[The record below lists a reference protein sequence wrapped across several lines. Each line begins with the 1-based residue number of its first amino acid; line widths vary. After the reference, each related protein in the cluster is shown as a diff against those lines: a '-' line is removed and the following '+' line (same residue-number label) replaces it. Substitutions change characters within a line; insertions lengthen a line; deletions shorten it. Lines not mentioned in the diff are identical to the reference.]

1 MENNHLSLG
10 IDLGSS
16 GVRIAVINHKRN
28 LLHTSSMQYS
38 RNLEEWEDWIECCL
52 RLLIDIPKDLKKK
65 LITCSIAGTSGT
77 LLACKDNGKPIGK
90 ALPYYLS
97 FPEYSKEISEL
108 FFKECPGLSSS
119 SSVARA
125 LRLTSMF
132 GNELILRHQA
142 DWISGWLLNN
152 WEYGEEGNNLRMGW
166 DISKNS
172 WPKTFENLRWKKSL
186 PKIVPSGTIFGN
198 ISTKIATEL
207 NLPKSLK
214 IVAGTTDSNAAVL
227 ATFSKDNEGITILGS
242 TIVIKK
248 FVTSPIEAKG
258 ISNHKLSGKWL
269 CGGASNS
276 GGSILLKFFT
286 KKEIEELSQQI
297 NPIYSSGIDLL
308 PLSSTG
314 ERFPID
320 DPDLKP
326 KLGPRPVSDS
336 LYLHA
341 LLEGLARIEAKCW
354 QKLHGS
360 GVELPTKIITIGGGA
375 KNIIWKKIR
384 EREIGIPI
392 KVCNRPPAM
401 GVASIGLNIFLQKQ
415 HIKSL

>member
-1 MENNHLSLG
+1 MLNNQLSLG

-16 GVRIAVINHKRN
+16 GVRIAVINNKRD

-52 RLLIDIPKDLKKK
+52 RLIIDIPIELKKK
-65 LITCSIAGTSGT
+65 LITCAIAGTSGT
-77 LLACKDNGKPIGK
+77 LLACKDNGKPLGK

-97 FPEYSKEISEL
+97 FPEHLNEISRL
-108 FFKECPGLSSS
+108 FIKECPGLSSS

-125 LRLTSMF
+125 LRLTSIF

-152 WEYGEEGNNLRMGW
+152 WNYGEEGNNLRMGW
-166 DISKNS
+166 DISKSS

-186 PKIVPSGTIFGN
+186 PKIMPSGSILGN
-198 ISTKIATEL
+198 ISTQIATRL

-214 IVAGTTDSNAAVL
+214 IVAGTTDSNAGVL
-227 ATFSKDNEGITILGS
+227 ATFAKESEGITILGS

-248 FVTSPIEAKG
+248 FVNSPIEGKG
-258 ISNHKLSGKWL
+258 ISNHKLSGHWL

-276 GGSILLKFFT
+276 GGSILLKFFN
-286 KKEIEELSQQI
+286 KEEIKELSKQI
-297 NPIYSSGIDLL
+297 NPLFPSGIDLI
-308 PLSSTG
+308 PLSSKG
-314 ERFPID
+314 ERFPVD
-320 DPDLKP
+320 DPNLKP

-341 LLEGLARIEAKCW
+341 LLEGLAKIEATCW
-354 QKLHGS
+354 QKLNEF
-360 GVELPTKIITIGGGA
+360 GVELPSQIITIGGGA
-375 KNIIWKKIR
+375 KNVIWKKIR

-392 KVCNRPPAM
+392 KICNRPPAM
-401 GVASIGLNIFLQKQ
+401 GVASIGL
-415 HIKSL
+415 KSHS